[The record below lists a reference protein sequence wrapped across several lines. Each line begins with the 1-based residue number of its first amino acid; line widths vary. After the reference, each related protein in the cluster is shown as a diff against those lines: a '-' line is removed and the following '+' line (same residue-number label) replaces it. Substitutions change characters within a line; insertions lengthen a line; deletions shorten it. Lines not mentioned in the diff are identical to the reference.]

1 MKDIIIIS
9 GAPGSGKSTLS
20 QKLYEKLDSVIID
33 FGRLREFHLDKYW
46 KKANKKEENMAFEN
60 LAFIINNYLKHEY
73 NNIIINDLL
82 DEKVIKLAKTF
93 KKNKVIIIS
102 LVLEDEELE
111 RRVKSERDSGFK
123 NVEKAIEYNRQLKTR
138 KPLPNELRIDNT
150 HNDPNKTVMEI
161 LKLVEK

>member
-1 MKDIIIIS
+1 
-9 GAPGSGKSTLS
+9 
-20 QKLYEKLDSVIID
+20 
-33 FGRLREFHLDKYW
+33 
-46 KKANKKEENMAFEN
+46 MAFEN

-161 LKLVEK
+161 LK